1 MAAAA
6 AAMAAAAAATADD
19 VARELRA
26 GGFEAEDDDTA
37 AACVSLCT
45 VLGVGP
51 RKLAASWEVFYLNR
65 QLNGDKV
72 LAAQIPGF
80 RNYLQDELAAERK
93 KAIGVHFY
101 TKDDID
107 SLVDELAKQPEAAND
122 SQPSA
127 TPSGPATGAGSPGS
141 GTPGVA
147 PRTPSASAEKE
158 PGPATP
164 FTPFGSRSNRGAVI
178 ASYNEGVT
186 FEAPSHQPV
195 ARSRVELLGQRL
207 SPDARYM
214 RYTTE
219 ERQFNSEARKIE
231 RFSAVLASCGLLD
244 PAQQNM
250 YASQDPVTVVGR
262 VCCDAEGARLNNNPL
277 PPLLGARVRLDLQ
290 NIPQYSLFPGQ
301 AKTDH
306 RREGKK
312 PGHCLVANEVMDT
325 LPLPPLPTPARSTDR
340 VHHNGKRL
348 KGDDDPKPSTSSMD
362 SLKVIVAAGPYTTS
376 DNLLYEPLE
385 ELLDY
390 ALEQRPNL
398 LILVLTFTSLSRPF
412 VDSEHPGVKTGNL
425 EVTFKRLFQQQICT
439 RVLNVPT
446 YDHFNTIRIAMQVEQ
461 WCKAVG
467 SKCQVVLVPSV
478 RDAHHTF
485 LYPQPPFHAR
495 DFEDPDRQVY
505 CASNPGLLSCNDV
518 VIGCNSMDILKHL
531 SSEEA
536 SNSGSDRMTRLAS
549 HMIRQRSFYPL
560 FPPAL
565 GVPLDPTLQR
575 AAALDLPVLPDL
587 LLLLS
592 DLAAFVKEL
601 PRQSEPSPILH
612 TAGEE
617 ASQSATAMEVHQE
630 GGECN
635 SKDHQVLCINPGRV
649 AKGNSGG
656 TLALVQVAVGG
667 GHMHQRCRVDLLKL

>member
-6 AAMAAAAAATADD
+6 AAAAASAATADD
-19 VARELRA
+19 VALELRA

-37 AACVSLCT
+37 AACLSLCT
-45 VLGVGP
+45 ALGIGP
-51 RKLAASWEVFYLNR
+51 RKLASSWEVFYLNR
-65 QLNGDKV
+65 QLDGDKV

-101 TKDDID
+101 TKDDIN
-107 SLVDELAKQPEAAND
+107 SLVDELAGQPEAAHDD
-122 SQPSA
+122 SQPLA
-127 TPSGPATGAGSPGS
+127 TPAGPATGAGSPGS

-147 PRTPSASAEKE
+147 PRTPCASTEKE
-158 PGPATP
+158 PGQATP
-164 FTPFGSRSNRGAVI
+164 FTPFGSRSNRRTVI
-178 ASYNEGVT
+178 ASYNEGLH
-186 FEAPSHQPV
+186 FEASSHHLV
-195 ARSRVELLGQRL
+195 ARSRVELPGQRS
-207 SPDARYM
+207 SPDTRYM

-231 RFSAVLASCGLLD
+231 RFSAALASCGLLD

-262 VCCDAEGARLNNNPL
+262 VCCDAEGARLNDNPL

-301 AKTDH
+301 IIGV
-306 RREGKK
+306 RGRN
-312 PGHCLVANEVMDT
+312 PSGHCLVATEVMDT
-325 LPLPPLPTPARSTDR
+325 LPLSPTPARSTDR
-340 VHHNGKRL
+340 VHHSGKRL
-348 KGDDDPKPSTSSMD
+348 KGDDISKPSTSSVD
-362 SLKVIVAAGPYTTS
+362 YLKVIVAAGPYTTS
-376 DNLLYEPLE
+376 DNVLYEPLE

-398 LILVLTFTSLSRPF
+398 LILLGPF
-412 VDSEHPGVKTGNL
+412 VDSEHPAVKAGSL
-425 EVTFKRLFQQQICT
+425 EVTFERLFQQQICT
-439 RVLNVPT
+439 RVSATLLSIDQVISPWNLIT
-446 YDHFNTIRIAMQVEQ
+446 TKSMKHVEQ

-467 SKCQVVLVPSV
+467 SICQVVLVPSV

-485 LYPQPPFHAR
+485 LYPQPPFDAR

-505 CASNPGLLSCNDV
+505 CAANPGLFSCNDV
-518 VIGCNSMDILKHL
+518 VIGCSSMDILKHL

-536 SNSGSDRMTRLAS
+536 SNSSNDRMTRLAS
-549 HMIRQRSFYPL
+549 HISRQRSFYPL

-575 AAALDLPVLPDL
+575 ATALDLPVLPDL
-587 LLLLS
+587 LLLSS

-601 PRQSEPSPILH
+601 PKLSGPPPMLH
-612 TAGEE
+612 TASVE
-617 ASQSATAMEVHQE
+617 ASELATAISVHQE
-630 GGECN
+630 GGKCDSE
-635 SKDHQVLCINPGRV
+635 DHQVLCINPGRV
-649 AKGNSGG
+649 AKGNNGG
-656 TLALVQVAVGG
+656 TLALVQVAVVGS
-667 GHMHQRCRVDLLKL
+667 HMHQRCRVDLVKL